1 MDPIRQWDLKLY
13 RRFRLHER
21 LNFNLGLDALNLLN
35 HVQFGSPTISVTST
49 NFGAVTSQANGA
61 RQLQMNVRIEF

>member
-1 MDPIRQWDLKLY
+1 VKLY

-21 LNFNLGLDALNLLN
+21 LNMNFGLDALNLTN
-35 HVQFGSPTISVTST
+35 HTQFGAPSLSPTST

-61 RQLQMNVRIEF
+61 RQLQMNLRIEF